1 MLRPDGIGDQRVKK
15 DCDIHLDAWE
25 CPDAL
30 MARMGDGSIGIIYHD
45 GGASVNV
52 VNYCPWCGKSI
63 KIREVEEMQEI
74 FGPEA
79 AI

>member
-1 MLRPDGIGDQRVKK
+1 
-15 DCDIHLDAWE
+15 
-25 CPDAL
+25 